1 MCDRIVA
8 KEEQMALKRVDVS
21 KNKAGRFEC
30 VPKTVPVSKSAGDG
44 VEWVCNDGSITR
56 IVWGSSK
63 GNPFP
68 GPPVGSGGRWAASGP
83 PKKPSGPDPERYH
96 YDLTVSVDGKDETA
110 DPDVEVVP

>member
-1 MCDRIVA
+1 MCDRIIA
-8 KEEQMALKRVDVS
+8 KEEEMGLKRVDVS
-21 KNKAGRFEC
+21 KDKAGKFVC
-30 VPKTVPVSKSAGDG
+30 DPKKIRVSHNGGDG
-44 VEWVCNDGSITR
+44 VEWVCNDAPIKR
-56 IVWGSSK
+56 IAWGSK

-96 YDLTVSVDGKDETA
+96 YDLTVNVDGKDETA